1 LRKNVANYLQ
11 HTTADEGYLVSKNV
25 KTGKQQIIA
34 LPPLADATGTPDA
47 DNQKIIQEEAIR
59 AGRQNLTMRSRRD

>member
-1 LRKNVANYLQ
+1 MANYLQ

-34 LPPLADATGTPDA
+34 LPPLADATTPDA